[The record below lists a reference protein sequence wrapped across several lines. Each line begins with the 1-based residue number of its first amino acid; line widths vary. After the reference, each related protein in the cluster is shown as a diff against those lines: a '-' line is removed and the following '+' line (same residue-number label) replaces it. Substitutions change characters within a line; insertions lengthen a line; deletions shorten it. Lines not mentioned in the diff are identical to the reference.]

1 MRWLWPDGLIGD
13 DPISWRNAGWLALAL
28 AIVAFPA
35 LALAQGSLLQAG
47 PTTQGHTPSYA
58 NQGGAGS
65 QAVVQDSGPAG
76 GGGAG
81 LGLSELNLT
90 ARGSGA
96 SPFIGQGTGP
106 LGTIFCIQDA
116 PTSGPNGYHYLCFSA
131 NVSGAG
137 LITYGAG
144 GVASPQVLNFN
155 INGTTVAPVSCS
167 GSPTSSFATIN
178 GIVTH
183 C

>member
-1 MRWLWPDGLIGD
+1 MRLLLI
-13 DPISWRNAGWLALAL
+13 ALIAL
-28 AIVAFPA
+28 TPA
-35 LALAQGSLLQAG
+35 AALAQGTLLQAG

-58 NQGGAGS
+58 NQGGSGS

-90 ARGSGA
+90 ARGTGA
-96 SPFIGQGTGP
+96 APFDAQGTGP
-106 LGTIFCIQDA
+106 LGTIFCVQDA
-116 PTSGPNGYHYLCFSA
+116 PSSNTNGYHYLCFSA

-144 GVASPQVLNFN
+144 GIATPQVLNFN

-167 GSPTSSFATIN
+167 GTPTSSFASIN

>member
-1 MRWLWPDGLIGD
+1 LLSLILALWP
-13 DPISWRNAGWLALAL
+13 A
-28 AIVAFPA
+28 V
-35 LALAQGSLLQAG
+35 ALAQSTLLQAG

-58 NQGGAGS
+58 NQGTS

-90 ARGSGA
+90 ARGTGSA
-96 SPFIGQGTGP
+96 PYVGQGTGP
-106 LGTIFCIQDA
+106 NGEIFCIQDA
-116 PTSGPNGYHYLCFSA
+116 PTTNTNGYHYLCFSA
-131 NVSGAG
+131 NVSSGG
-137 LITYGAG
+137 LISYGYG
-144 GVASPQVLNFN
+144 GAASPQTLNFN
-155 INGTTVAPVSCS
+155 VNGTTIAPVTCS
-167 GSPTSSFATIN
+167 GTPTSSFATIN

>member
-1 MRWLWPDGLIGD
+1 MRLLLSLI
-13 DPISWRNAGWLALAL
+13 LAMC
-28 AIVAFPA
+28 PA
-35 LALAQGSLLQAG
+35 LALAQGTLLQSG
-47 PTTQGHTPSYA
+47 PTTQGHSPSYA

-90 ARGSGA
+90 ARGTGSA
-96 SPFIGQGTGP
+96 PYIAQGTGP
-106 LGTIFCIQDA
+106 LGTVFCIQDA
-116 PTSGPNGYHYLCFSA
+116 PTSNTNGYHYLCFSA
-131 NVSGAG
+131 NVAGAG

-144 GVASPQVLNFN
+144 GIATPQDLNFN
-155 INGTTVAPVSCS
+155 INGTTVAPVTCPA
-167 GSPTSSFATIN
+167 GSPSSSFATVN